1 MKQDAH
7 FESVFTVGTFG
18 ADLGTLLPIVLGA
31 VLYIMIAFLQ
41 HHFDRAKYLRN
52 VLNGHIQYDV
62 NIDVEN
68 AHFLK
73 LLRQKHLALGWLTSV
88 FAVAFA
94 ILSVYYMVNIASAQ
108 HLSLMM
114 TAFLLAFCIHRT
126 FLFVFLLLSARN
138 ENRELEE
145 NVSSDLYNTVFLKL
159 IKTEGI
165 VLTLNILIPFIGMI
179 GFAWLLFRL
188 I

>member
-18 ADLGTLLPIVLGA
+18 ADLGTVLPTALGA

-41 HHFDRAKYLRN
+41 HHFDRAKYLGN
-52 VLNGHIQYDV
+52 VLNGHIQPDL
-62 NIDVEN
+62 NLDGAN

-88 FAVAFA
+88 FAMAFA
-94 ILSVYYMVNIASAQ
+94 ILSVYYMVNIANAQ

-126 FLFVFLLLSARN
+126 FLYVFLLFSARN
-138 ENRELEE
+138 ENRELQK
-145 NVSSDLYNTVFLKL
+145 NVSSDLYDTVFLKL

-165 VLTLNILIPFIGMI
+165 VLTLNILVPFIGMI

>member
-7 FESVFTVGTFG
+7 FESVLTVGAFG
-18 ADLGTLLPIVLGA
+18 ADLGTVLPTALGA

-41 HHFDRAKYLRN
+41 HHFDRAKYLGN
-52 VLNGHIQYDV
+52 VLNGHIRPDV
-62 NIDVEN
+62 NLDGAN
-68 AHFLK
+68 ALILK

-94 ILSVYYMVNIASAQ
+94 IISVYYMVNIANAQ
-108 HLSLMM
+108 HLSLMI
-114 TAFLLAFCIHRT
+114 TAFLLTFCIHRT
-126 FLFVFLLLSARN
+126 FLIVFLLFSARK
-138 ENRELEE
+138 ENRELEK

-159 IKTEGI
+159 IKTEGV
-165 VLTLNILIPFIGMI
+165 VLTFNILIPFIGMI

>member
-7 FESVFTVGTFG
+7 FESVLTVGTFG
-18 ADLGTLLPIVLGA
+18 ADLGTVLPTALGA

-41 HHFDRAKYLRN
+41 HHFDRAKYLGN
-52 VLNGHIQYDV
+52 VLNGHIQPDI
-62 NIDVEN
+62 NLDGAN
-68 AHFLK
+68 AHVLT
-73 LLRQKHLALGWLTSV
+73 LIRQKHLALGWLTLV

-94 ILSVYYMVNIASAQ
+94 ILSVYYMVNIANAQ

-126 FLFVFLLLSARN
+126 FLIVFLWFSARN
-138 ENRELEE
+138 ENRELEK
-145 NVSSDLYNTVFLKL
+145 NISSDLYNTVFLKL

>member
-1 MKQDAH
+1 MKQDNQ

-18 ADLGTLLPIVLGA
+18 ADFGTLLPIALGG

-52 VLNGHIQYDV
+52 VLNGNIQADV
-62 NIDVEN
+62 NLDG
-68 AHFLK
+68 ADAYLLK
-73 LLRQKHLALGWLTSV
+73 LLRQKHLALGWLTLV

-94 ILSVYYMVNIASAQ
+94 ILSVYYVVNIANAQ

-126 FLFVFLLLSARN
+126 FIMFFLLFSARN

-145 NVSSDLYNTVFLKL
+145 NISANLYNTVFLKL